1 MPPHLKSALRA
12 RARRV
17 VGPAAQRVGRL
28 DALRLRRRRL
38 DGGQRAGRGAAL
50 VGAVRAAGLGRAG
63 ARLGVA
69 VEAQALSLVEVHEDE
84 VAADERAPRHQE
96 EGGPGPHPCVGWD
109 GLGVRRGGGR
119 GAANWCSFRSGF

>member
-1 MPPHLKSALRA
+1 M
-12 RARRV
+12 
-17 VGPAAQRVGRL
+17 
-28 DALRLRRRRL
+28 
-38 DGGQRAGRGAAL
+38 
-50 VGAVRAAGLGRAG
+50 RAAGLGRAG

-96 EGGPGPHPCVGWD
+96 EGGPGPHPFVGWD

-119 GAANWCSFRSGF
+119 GARGACPLDPGV